1 MLYRTNVHVH
11 VHVSWLN
18 HSCGCFLRQRMLEI
32 TRLNPCEYTHVHV
45 ADSLQAMYNVGKQS
59 VIHVYIVH
67 VCVRVSPC
75 SLSCVHVCVRVS
87 PCSLSCVHV
96 HVCSC
101 LSLQS
106 QLCTVVRNVRQAHE
120 CLESGESQQFFDEM
134 DYLMDS
140 IQQTQPLAVRC
151 LG

>member
-1 MLYRTNVHVH
+1 M
-11 VHVSWLN
+11 
-18 HSCGCFLRQRMLEI
+18 I

-45 ADSLQAMYNVGKQS
+45 ADSLQAMYNVDTNRQAVFHS
-59 VIHVYIVH
+59 CIH
-67 VCVRVSPC
+67 CTC
-75 SLSCVHVCVRVS
+75 
-87 PCSLSCVHV
+87 
-96 HVCSC
+96 VCSC